1 MRGWYFHCPLH
12 HFVLNVST
20 LPRPFP
26 WPKELTGK
34 SIFNFTWG
42 KSFALRRTGVPSSYH
57 DWHNNSR
64 RGSPWPPHDHER
76 PVPACP
82 DRLMTWR
89 IILLLTTVAVYCIN
103 STIWTLTRW
112 TLDTSTGT
120 AEPPTTFLV
129 SAQQYLFSIY
139 LYYLHLGFGLP
150 GQCQVGCLVAA
161 LWEKMVRPAA
171 PGVSCAVAGVCMRWI
186 FVFCCKI
193 VTLGV

>member
-1 MRGWYFHCPLH
+1 MRGWYFHCPSH

-64 RGSPWPPHDHER
+64 RGSPWPPRDHER

-103 STIWTLTRW
+103 NMNID
-112 TLDTSTGT
+112 TLDTRHYHWNSRTPNHILGLSTAISILYLPLLSTSWIWVAWSVPSWLPCGC
-120 AEPPTTFLV
+120 FV
-129 SAQQYLFSIY
+129 RKIGSACRTWRQLR
-139 LYYLHLGFGLP
+139 G
-150 GQCQVGCLVAA
+150 
-161 LWEKMVRPAA
+161 
-171 PGVSCAVAGVCMRWI
+171 RWC
-186 FVFCCKI
+186 F
-193 VTLGV
+193 